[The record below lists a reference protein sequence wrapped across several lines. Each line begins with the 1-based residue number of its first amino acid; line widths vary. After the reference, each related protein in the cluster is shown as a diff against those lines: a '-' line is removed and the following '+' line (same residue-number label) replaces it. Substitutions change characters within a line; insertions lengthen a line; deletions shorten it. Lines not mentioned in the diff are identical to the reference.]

1 MNAPACHPIRFSV
14 LWQINPASA
23 ALVLAAL
30 AMFALCG
37 CQPALK
43 SAPLPTGCVGKTSI
57 EQAASVLNRRA
68 DTLAAFQAV
77 AQCVLGWDLLTDAPR
92 KEWLDAQV
100 RFLPPD
106 KLFLRGDKFGEVRLG
121 TNDQEFWLRIKQ
133 LDTYWYGSRQQ
144 AMACQADL
152 PIHPSLLAEALGAVH
167 IDNRWELAY
176 RDGWD
181 ILTLRDGAQPA
192 KKVYVNACTD
202 LPARIEYFD
211 RTGQMTAAVELADYQ
226 PLSTAALL
234 PTTLRIVM
242 ISAGLEAS
250 SATIQLRHI
259 QPFAPTDAQRQKL
272 FVRPPRDGYATVLRL
287 GNDCQF
293 TPE

>member
-1 MNAPACHPIRFSV
+1 MNAPAHYRIPFSV
-14 LWQINPASA
+14 PRQVYA
-23 ALVLAAL
+23 ALVAL
-30 AMFALCG
+30 ATFPLCG

-43 SAPLPTGCVGKTSI
+43 NPPLPTGCVGKTSV
-57 EQAASVLNRRA
+57 EQAASVLNSRA

-77 AQCVLGWDLLTDAPR
+77 AHCVLAWDLLTDAPR

-106 KLFLRGDKFGEVRLG
+106 HLFLRGDKFGEVRLG

-133 LDTYWYGSRQQ
+133 VDTYWYGSRQQ

-152 PIHPSLLAEALGAVH
+152 PIHPSLLAEALGAVRV
-167 IDNRWELAY
+167 DGRWELAY

-181 ILTLRDGAQPA
+181 ILTLRDGLQPT

-202 LPARIEYFD
+202 LPARIEYFNRD
-211 RTGQMTAAVELADYQ
+211 GQLTAAVELADYQ
-226 PLSTAALL
+226 PLASAMLL
-234 PTTLRIVM
+234 PTTLRIVRVC
-242 ISAGLEAS
+242 AGLETS

-272 FVRPPRDGYATVLRL
+272 FVRPPRDGYTTVLRL
-287 GNDCQF
+287 GNNCQF